1 MIGNTNE
8 QVSNIEHS
16 MLAPMAFGAFG
27 EKDDEMAS
35 LMADGWSF
43 LQGSAP
49 YIDPKRNISK
59 DQYDAMDNY
68 FG

>member
-1 MIGNTNE
+1 
-8 QVSNIEHS
+8 